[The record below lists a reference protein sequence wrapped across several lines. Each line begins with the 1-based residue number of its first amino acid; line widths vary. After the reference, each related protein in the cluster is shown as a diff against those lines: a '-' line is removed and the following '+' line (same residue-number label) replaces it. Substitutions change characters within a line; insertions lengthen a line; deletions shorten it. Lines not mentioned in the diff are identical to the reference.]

1 MELKEVIKKRRAYRS
16 LKTCEIDDDL
26 IQELAECASLAPS
39 CYNNQPWRFVF
50 VYRKN
55 VLEKL
60 FEALPKGNA
69 WAKSASMIVAVV
81 SKKDNDCVIKGREY
95 YLFDTGMATAFL
107 ILRAT
112 DLGLVAHPI
121 AGYNEEKVKEVLD
134 IPEEMTVISL
144 VIVGKKSEDINP
156 VLSDKQIADE
166 KKRPERLR
174 FEYFFAI
181 NKFDNGNRG
190 NLF

>member
-1 MELKEVIKKRRAYRS
+1 MEFKEVIKRRRSYRS

-26 IQELAECASLAPS
+26 IQELAGFASLAPS

-50 VYRKN
+50 VYRKD

-60 FEALPKGNA
+60 FDALPKGNA
-69 WAKSASMIVAVV
+69 WAKSASMIIAVA
-81 SKKDNDCVIKGREY
+81 SKKDDDCVINEREY

-112 DLGLVAHPI
+112 DLGLIAHPI

-134 IPEEMTVISL
+134 IPEEMTVITL
-144 VIVGKKSEDINP
+144 VIVGEKSEDINP
-156 VLSDKQIADE
+156 VLSDKQIEDE

-174 FEYFFAI
+174 FEDFCAM
-181 NKFDNGNRG
+181 NTFDKGK
-190 NLF
+190 